1 MAVIKKDYSRSISEF
16 TIRDLALLPAFI
28 PKDLTHDKIELS
40 TAITKYSKK
49 EEARIKLSRFLISA
63 DMQAVTGPEMAVGMA
78 REGCLGVIFCS
89 QSIETQA
96 AMVKKVKRY
105 KAGFVSPEVISPDSS
120 IEFLIQRM
128 QETGYSK
135 FFVTEDGESHGK
147 FLGLITD
154 NDFDPDVH
162 LGLKVR
168 DRMIHARNMFVAYDD
183 EIGYDISK
191 AIKKIAESHY
201 PVMPVV
207 FRDNRLRDAVF
218 RKDIKQLKI
227 NPYESLDSKKRYLV
241 GAAINTHDYKE
252 RVPALVEAGAD
263 ILFIS
268 TSHGYTDFVKETLQ
282 FVKDNFDVPI
292 VGGNIVTKE
301 GFHFIVENGA
311 DAVKVGM
318 GIGSICITT
327 EKIGMGRGQA
337 SALVEITE
345 ARDEYFK
352 KTGTYI
358 PIIADGG
365 IRTPKDMLVSLALGA
380 DAVMLGRYV
389 VGTDESPN
397 PVDYKRTPPSKPY
410 WGEGSNRARE
420 WMKRRYHH
428 ADFEEGVEG
437 WVEYIGPLKPY
448 LHQTFV
454 IVKDGMRKAGAKG
467 ISELQQKAILEIL
480 SATALEEAGVQDF
493 IMERKKAS

>member
-1 MAVIKKDYSRSISEF
+1 MAAIRKEPSRSVSEF
-16 TIRDLALLPAFI
+16 SVRDLAVLPAFI

-40 TAITKYSKK
+40 TTITKYSKEK
-49 EEARIKLSRFLISA
+49 ARIKLSRFLISS
-63 DMQAVTGPEMAVGMA
+63 DMQAVTGPEMAIGMA

-89 QSIETQA
+89 QSIESQTE
-96 AMVKKVKRY
+96 MVKKVKRY
-105 KAGFVSPEVISPDSS
+105 KAGFVSPEVISPESS
-120 IEFLIQRM
+120 LEFLIQRM

-135 FFVTEDGESHGK
+135 FFVTEDGEPHGK
-147 FLGLITD
+147 FIGLITD

-162 LGLKVR
+162 LGMKVR
-168 DRMIHARNMFVAYDD
+168 DRLISPKEMYIAYDD
-183 EIGYDISK
+183 EIGYDISR

-201 PVMPVV
+201 PTMPIL
-207 FRDNRLRDAVF
+207 FRDGRLRDVVF

-227 NPYESLDSKKRYLV
+227 NPFESLDSRKRYLV

-252 RVPALVEAGAD
+252 RVPSLVEAGAD

-268 TSHGYTDFVKETLQ
+268 TSHGYTDFVKETLEYI
-282 FVKDNFDVPI
+282 KKNFNVPI

-301 GFHFIVENGA
+301 GFEFLVSNGA

-337 SALVEITE
+337 SALIEITE
-345 ARDEYFK
+345 ARDEYFR
-352 KTGTYI
+352 KTGIYF
-358 PIIADGG
+358 PVIADGG
-365 IRTPKDMLVSLALGA
+365 IRTAKDMLVSLALGA
-380 DAVMLGRYV
+380 DAIMAGRYV

-420 WMKRRYHH
+420 WMKRRYYHS
-428 ADFEEGVEG
+428 DFEEGVEG
-437 WVEYIGPLKPY
+437 WVDYIGPLKPY
-448 LHQTFV
+448 LHQTFM
-454 IVKDGMRKAGAKG
+454 IVKDGMRKSGSTN
-467 ISELQQKAILEIL
+467 INELQQKAILEIL
-480 SATALEEAGVQDF
+480 SDKALKEAGVD
-493 IMERKKAS
+493 IVIERKKN